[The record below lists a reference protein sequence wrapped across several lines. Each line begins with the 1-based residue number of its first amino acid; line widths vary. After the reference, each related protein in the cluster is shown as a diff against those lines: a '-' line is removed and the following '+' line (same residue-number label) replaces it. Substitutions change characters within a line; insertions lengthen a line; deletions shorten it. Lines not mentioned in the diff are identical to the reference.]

1 MDNNDINTLCKKLI
15 YSIARKYSYSGND
28 LEDLYQV
35 GALGLSKAIKN
46 YKSDKSAKFTSY
58 AHFYIEGEIIK
69 YVRENRMIKVKQDLY
84 NLNKEIVKAKEYL
97 EQKYLK
103 SPTISEIA
111 FFLSRSEDEIME
123 AMESVQSVKSLD
135 YNLND
140 NDFKEVNLYD
150 YNSYH
155 EKMYD
160 EDILMVRDEVRN
172 LSDYERNLIIKRYYE
187 DKSQL
192 ETSKDLGIS
201 QVQVSRC
208 ESKILKKMKA
218 NIMV

>member
-15 YSIARKYSYSGND
+15 YSIARKYSYNEND

-84 NLNKEIVKAKEYL
+84 NLNKEIIKAKEYL

-103 SPTISEIA
+103 TPTISEIA

-135 YNLND
+135 YNLSD
-140 NDFKEVNLYD
+140 NDEKEVNLYD
-150 YNSYH
+150 YNS
-155 EKMYD
+155 
-160 EDILMVRDEVRN
+160 
-172 LSDYERNLIIKRYYE
+172 
-187 DKSQL
+187 
-192 ETSKDLGIS
+192 T
-201 QVQVSRC
+201 
-208 ESKILKKMKA
+208 KIF
-218 NIMV
+218 